1 MPNRHCSNESCSCIR
16 VYRIELYQ
24 CSHALLQ
31 GQVNPVIQQ
40 YFWRHYS
47 TESGF
52 SGLKRLKYQRKVSL
66 QA

>member
-1 MPNRHCSNESCSCIR
+1 